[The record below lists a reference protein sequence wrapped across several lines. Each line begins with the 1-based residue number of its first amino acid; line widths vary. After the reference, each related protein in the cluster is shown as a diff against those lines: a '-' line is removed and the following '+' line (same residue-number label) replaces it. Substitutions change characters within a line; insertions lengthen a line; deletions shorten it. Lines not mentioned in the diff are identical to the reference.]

1 MRHPAKDNTQ
11 EVDEMNET
19 KPQRCRLYWD
29 KRADG
34 VNYLTGNCISCGA
47 PFMSDNTYAASY
59 CPPCAEKI
67 RREKTAARTQLYKA
81 RKKQAAKAQGP
92 AATDKTI

>member
-1 MRHPAKDNTQ
+1 
-11 EVDEMNET
+11 MNET
-19 KPQRCRLYWD
+19 KPQRCQLYWD

-34 VNYLTGNCISCGA
+34 INYLTGNCISCGA
-47 PFMSDNTYAASY
+47 PFMAGNIYAASY

-67 RREKTAARTQLYKA
+67 RREKTAARTRLYKA